1 MDFALVFK
9 WLRACPGRE
18 AEALENLADFR
29 TFFGKLAAEGKI
41 TEPLL
46 LMHVND
52 GMMIVRGEM
61 KTIFDIIEMDAFITL
76 CDKAMLTC
84 EGFAFHTYFT
94 GELMEHRLE
103 LYTKAGKE
111 LNYI

>member
-9 WLRACPGRE
+9 WIRAWPGRE

-46 LMHVND
+46 LMHIND

-61 KTIFDIIEMDAFITL
+61 KTIFDIIEMDKFITL

>member
-1 MDFALVFK
+1 MDYALVFK
-9 WLRACPGRE
+9 WVRAWPGRE
-18 AEALENLADFR
+18 VEALENLADVR
-29 TFFGKLAAEGKI
+29 MFFGKLAAEGKVI
-41 TEPLL
+41 EPLL

-61 KTIFDIIEMDAFITL
+61 KTIFDIIDMDEFIML
-76 CDKAMLTC
+76 CDKAMLVC